1 MTYQECIE
9 WLEGVSLYGK
19 KDGLTNM
26 LQLMEEFGNPQ
37 EKIPAIHVAGT
48 NGKGTTCALL
58 NRILME
64 TGRRTGMYTSPHLV
78 RYTERIRVNDQEISE
93 EDFARIG
100 TAVRAAAEKMESDG
114 KIHPTFFQLMTAIA
128 FLYFAEQGAEILVM
142 EVGVGGRLDAT
153 NIISKPLVCV
163 IASVSLDHTKVL
175 GSTIPEIAAEKA
187 GILKSGCPVVMAHN
201 RPEAAQVIRARAQ
214 ELHCPLYEADGLSC
228 EVLRSDETGISIRC
242 GNLLAE
248 TSLCGDYQVQNL
260 KTALTVC
267 QVLKLPQEAVES
279 GVRKTHWRGRMQWI
293 HSEEYADLL
302 LEGAHNEEGAQAL
315 GLWCRRHLQ
324 KRDVTLIFSALRK
337 KDVRSVL
344 RALLT
349 DTPVQRIIFARM
361 QEGAGMEEEEFLD
374 LVRDYAQAREIF
386 TATSAGQA
394 LELAYSKTQKNN
406 GIIICAGSLYL
417 VGEMLALL
425 ERKDSD
431 V

>member
-114 KIHPTFFQLMTAIA
+114 KIHPTFFQLLTAIA
-128 FLYFAEQGAEILVM
+128 FLYFAEQGAEILVL

-175 GSTIPEIAAEKA
+175 GSTIPEIAAERA
-187 GILKSGCPVVMAHN
+187 GI
-201 RPEAAQVIRARAQ
+201 
-214 ELHCPLYEADGLSC
+214 
-228 EVLRSDETGISIRC
+228 
-242 GNLLAE
+242 
-248 TSLCGDYQVQNL
+248 
-260 KTALTVC
+260 
-267 QVLKLPQEAVES
+267 
-279 GVRKTHWRGRMQWI
+279 
-293 HSEEYADLL
+293 
-302 LEGAHNEEGAQAL
+302 
-315 GLWCRRHLQ
+315 
-324 KRDVTLIFSALRK
+324 
-337 KDVRSVL
+337 
-344 RALLT
+344 
-349 DTPVQRIIFARM
+349 
-361 QEGAGMEEEEFLD
+361 
-374 LVRDYAQAREIF
+374 
-386 TATSAGQA
+386 
-394 LELAYSKTQKNN
+394 
-406 GIIICAGSLYL
+406 
-417 VGEMLALL
+417 
-425 ERKDSD
+425 
-431 V
+431 